1 MSSLS
6 PGVVSRES
14 GEKRN
19 FDKTHRILAGLELVV
34 CQIVLN
40 IFIILCI
47 RVPTQL
53 PQSLRVWSQE
63 IEQWNLILSLGQDRT
78 ISSWVHP
85 LPTFQAR
92 DSSSWSLSSAL
103 RQLNLHRISDFVFDP
118 VEECPDIPTQ
128 TFFMKSNHLPSDNI
142 SQDFYETIFIK
153 PSNISDVS
161 VTRLLQRII
170 FRISQIVIDIA
181 ISLQFS
187 YFLFCWHLIIFYDFH
202 VQQPQ
207 HMFMC
212 IFTQFLTNFTK
223 NVQC

>member
-1 MSSLS
+1 MLLMSSLS

-85 LPTFQAR
+85 LQHSKQEIHHR
-92 DSSSWSLSSAL
+92 DLCHLLWDNWIFTEFLILCLIQWKSAQTYLPKPSSWKATTY
-103 RQLNLHRISDFVFDP
+103 H
-118 VEECPDIPTQ
+118 Q
-128 TFFMKSNHLPSDNI
+128 TIFRKIFMK
-142 SQDFYETIFIK
+142 
-153 PSNISDVS
+153 
-161 VTRLLQRII
+161 
-170 FRISQIVIDIA
+170 
-181 ISLQFS
+181 QFS
-187 YFLFCWHLIIFYDFH
+187 
-202 VQQPQ
+202 
-207 HMFMC
+207 
-212 IFTQFLTNFTK
+212 
-223 NVQC
+223 